1 MKYWDTC
8 EDRPELGD
16 NVIMIKKE
24 IDSYNSP
31 CGYRKI
37 GSKVEIIESH
47 LAESEFV
54 FEIED
59 MIYGLRNTIRNFVE
73 GHCYPNVEPRIT
85 CYEDAALLKEAI
97 CWLEK
102 N

>member
-16 NVIMIKKE
+16 NVIMIKE
-24 IDSYNSP
+24 EMDRHNSP

-37 GSKVEIIESH
+37 GSKVEVIKSH
-47 LAESEFV
+47 LEESEFV

-59 MIYGLRNTIRNFVE
+59 MICGLRNTIRNFVE
-73 GHCYPNVEPRIT
+73 GYRYPNVESKIT
-85 CYEDAALLKEAI
+85 CEEDVTLLKEAI

-102 N
+102 D